1 MSNPQEQ
8 EKTAEAKADVDLTA
22 AGRGVWLVK
31 VPKYLSERWKNA
43 DGKCEVGKLRI
54 TRSKLPGKK
63 AEVMFTMS
71 EGQVKREVPG
81 QPAVVGK
88 DHQFILTG
96 VGNQNLMVYSRQP
109 TESSTSV
116 SSSAEAI
123 SERIALEGK
132 VLQRAECRPVADT
145 NYLKLKKLQMESV
158 QKPKREV
165 QQITTVVNMYK
176 PVSDHA
182 HNIQHN
188 KKLKEDGKRMRMDK
202 EVVMDKLFSVFEK
215 HQYYNISDLVRL
227 TNQPITYLKEIL
239 KEICTYNV
247 KAPHK
252 NMWELKAEYRH
263 YKEQK

>member
-1 MSNPQEQ
+1 MSGNQEQ
-8 EKTAEAKADVDLTA
+8 EKTPESKDVDLNA

-31 VPKYLSERWKNA
+31 VPKYLSERWKKA
-43 DGKCEVGKLRI
+43 EGKCEVGKLRI
-54 TRSKLPGKK
+54 TRSKIPGKK
-63 AEVMFTMS
+63 AEVSFTMNES
-71 EGQVKREVPG
+71 QIKQEVPG
-81 QPAVVGK
+81 QPSVVGK

-96 VGNQNLMVYSRQP
+96 VGNQNLMVYSRQQS
-109 TESSTSV
+109 ESSA

-123 SERIALEGK
+123 TERIALEGK
-132 VLQRAECRPVADT
+132 VLQRAECRPVADS

-158 QKPKREV
+158 QKPKREI
-165 QQITTVVNMYK
+165 QQLTGVVNTYK
-176 PVSDHA
+176 PISDHLS
-182 HNIQHN
+182 NIAHN
-188 KKLKEDGKRMRMDK
+188 KKLKEEGKRIRQDK
-202 EVVMDKLFSVFEK
+202 EQVMDKLFNIFEK

-252 NMWELKAEYRH
+252 NMWELKPEYRH

>member
-1 MSNPQEQ
+1 MSVNPEQ
-8 EKTAEAKADVDLTA
+8 EKSQETRDVDLTA

-31 VPKYLSERWKNA
+31 VPKYLSEKWKKA
-43 DGKCEVGKLRI
+43 GGKCEVGKLRI

-63 AEVMFTMS
+63 AEVTFTMN
-71 EGQVKREVPG
+71 EAQVKQEVPG
-81 QPAVVGK
+81 QPTVVGK
-88 DHQFILTG
+88 DHKFILTG
-96 VGNQNLMVYSRQP
+96 VGNQNLMVYSQQP
-109 TESSTSV
+109 TESSV

-123 SERIALEGK
+123 TERISLEGK

-165 QQITTVVNMYK
+165 QQLTGVVNMYK
-176 PVSDHA
+176 PVSDHQ

-188 KKLKEDGKRMRMDK
+188 KKLKEEGKRIRQDK
-202 EVVMDKLFSVFEK
+202 EQVMDKLFSVFEK

-252 NMWELKAEYRH
+252 NMWELKPEYRH